1 MQPEKYS
8 FNVYFC
14 TWILNFSST
23 AMGFSRFRATFFFFF
38 DHVKWPVAVGR
49 SICSDDSWGWGFSR
63 TSTDPNQKRPTKFA
77 PPIHAGLMVV
87 VYPCFWARRRLRGW
101 WEATK
106 KNTRENP
113 YFSCCWLEIIGILI
127 SWFMKESP
135 PKKLGRISSPKKY
148 PNQAG
153 ARTFQ
158 CFAQTSTNDAGSI
171 ASQWLGPDPQSLAGK
186 PNKKRVVLKFF
197 LFCKMDVAT
206 TLYIHVYI

>member
-1 MQPEKYS
+1 M
-8 FNVYFC
+8 FLG
-14 TWILNFSST
+14 T
-23 AMGFSRFRATFFFFF
+23 
-38 DHVKWPVAVGR
+38 
-49 SICSDDSWGWGFSR
+49 
-63 TSTDPNQKRPTKFA
+63 
-77 PPIHAGLMVV
+77 
-87 VYPCFWARRRLRGW
+87 
-101 WEATK
+101 EATK
-106 KNTRENP
+106 GVMGSHQKNTRENP

-148 PNQAG
+148 PNQPG

-197 LFCKMDVAT
+197 FFARWMLQRRCIYM
-206 TLYIHVYI
+206 YIYIFKI